1 MQPTTRKNQSGGID
15 ALLFAFPI
23 LLSCLGLVALY
34 SAGFAE
40 QSTRKLLVQIASA
53 LLGIGLMWAM
63 SKLDYRAI
71 KSYTRP
77 LYVACVSALVLV
89 LVFGIGKQSVGA
101 NSWIRFFGIGI
112 QPSEPIKVAFS
123 YLLASRL
130 TRENGRDFS
139 VKTLVG
145 KLFPLVLLVGLVILQ
160 NDTGTAFV
168 YLFMLAFAAF
178 AAGVPIK
185 YFAVLTA
192 GFLLFSPLL
201 WHILADYQKE
211 RILVFLN
218 PARDPQGA
226 GYQVLQ
232 ARLSLGSGGLFGKG
246 FLNGPRTQLA
256 LIPEKDTDFIFAVIG
271 EEFGFLGCALVVL
284 LLFLFL
290 AKCMAVFQNAKDD
303 FARLTAISIFA
314 MFFSHITENIGMCI
328 GLLPVTGI
336 PLPFFSYGGSSLVT
350 CFLAVGVLLSIDKTS
365 KKSYDS

>member
-1 MQPTTRKNQSGGID
+1 MK
-15 ALLFAFPI
+15 
-23 LLSCLGLVALY
+23 
-34 SAGFAE
+34 
-40 QSTRKLLVQIASA
+40 
-53 LLGIGLMWAM
+53 
-63 SKLDYRAI
+63 
-71 KSYTRP
+71 
-77 LYVACVSALVLV
+77 
-89 LVFGIGKQSVGA
+89 
-101 NSWIRFFGIGI
+101 RF
-112 QPSEPIKVAFS
+112 
-123 YLLASRL
+123 
-130 TRENGRDFS
+130 
-139 VKTLVG
+139 
-145 KLFPLVLLVGLVILQ
+145 
-160 NDTGTAFV
+160 
-168 YLFMLAFAAF
+168 FMLAVAAF

-185 YFAVLTA
+185 YFAVFTA
-192 GFLLFSPLL
+192 GFLLLSPFL

-218 PARDPQGA
+218 PERDPQGA